1 MKFNQKQKMI
11 ILLIGLLSILLVLLF
26 NLSLYNKE
34 PIITKYDYSNDY
46 NEDKSLDV
54 TLNLKNYNN
63 NPMYCKFIIGE
74 EESEWIKTTH
84 KKCTYG
90 IKTGDY
96 TIKIKYN
103 KKEIVEY
110 QKSFNIDKVISIK
123 INEKRKYVAVGGGFN
138 INAVVD
144 YVGDVDTSITYS
156 SSNPGVISIDENGGL
171 YAITDGTSTIGAKS
185 SNGLEDS
192 FELTATSL
200 IRPRLMSN
208 YKSTVPCNTYSK
220 EQVDM
225 LDDILKSEVEK
236 AGPGTRAGVVAAAT
250 FLPMEFPYKIP
261 YFYEN
266 GRLTQNGN
274 HKIVDGEG
282 RWYHKGL
289 YLGVEKQWEVTLNM
303 NGPRSWGCNL
313 LNWEDD
319 GTRKPGEYYPNG
331 FDCSGYVSWVLYN
344 GGLDPGDIGAGIT
357 YGQQDMT
364 DLGELRYINY
374 DLMHSGT
381 VKPGDLTGWDGHT
394 AVIAWITEDKIYITE
409 SLLPGVVMDE
419 YDISSPYSTFYYRY
433 DYIIDMSNQYSGD
446 GNYPN
451 IWQ

>member
-1 MKFNQKQKMI
+1 MKFNDKQKKI
-11 ILLIGLLSILLVLLF
+11 ILLIVLLSILLVLLF

-46 NEDKSLDV
+46 NEDKTLDV
-54 TLNLKNYNN
+54 TLNLKNHNN

-74 EESEWIKTTH
+74 EESKWIKTNH
-84 KKCTYG
+84 KKCTYN

-110 QKSFNIDKVISIK
+110 KKSFNIDKVISIK
-123 INEKRKYVAVGGGFN
+123 INEKRKYIAVGASYN
-138 INAVVD
+138 INTTID
-144 YVGDVDTSITYS
+144 YVGDVDTSIKYS
-156 SSNPGVISIDENGGL
+156 SSNPDVISINENGDI
-171 YAITDGTSTIGAKS
+171 YASQDGTVTITAKT
-185 SNGLEDS
+185 SNNLEDK
-192 FELTATSL
+192 FEITATSL

-208 YKSTVPCNTYSK
+208 YKSTVGCNVYSK
-220 EQVDM
+220 EQIDM
-225 LDDILKSEVEK
+225 LDDILKSEVER

-289 YLGVEKQWEVTLNM
+289 YLGTDKENSTQYRM
-303 NGPRSWGCNL
+303 NGPSSWGCNL

-344 GGLDPGDIGAGIT
+344 GGLDPGDIGAGVSP
-357 YGQQDMT
+357 GADDMT
-364 DLGELRYINY
+364 DLGELKYINY

-381 VKPGDLTGWDGHT
+381 VKPGDLIGWDGHI
-394 AVIAWITEDKIYITE
+394 AVIAWITDTNIYVTE

-419 YDISSPYSTFYYRY
+419 YDISNRWSRFYSRY
-433 DYIIDMSNQYSGD
+433 DYIIDMSSQYSGD